1 MAQRERRMS
10 ELEREEKRRQNVVDE
25 VISLQRALEGACPC
39 CTLGK
44 TIALPL
50 MILACFAE
58 INSKVASTRAENNGL
73 IQENENLSAYIDSLM
88 TSISG
93 SSRLFTT
100 HRSPFT
106 THHLPPTQEWVR
118 SSRPIRAVLAS
129 GVVCSMLVA
138 SEPSA
143 STSTWES
150 SSAASLSPV

>member
-25 VISLQRALEGACPC
+25 VISLQRALEGPCPC

-93 SSRLFTT
+93 SSRLFTA
-100 HRSPFT
+100 HRSIA
-106 THHLPPTQEWVR
+106 HHLLPTQEWVR

-129 GVVCSMLVA
+129 GVICSMLVA